1 MSSRSPS
8 SSIVLVSFFRPSRMV
23 ARSGESKTLPL
34 LLSPQF
40 NLEHSVQQR
49 VGRSSRAITT
59 TDFTRSPPQ
68 FNKRKSGW
76 RHQNPQ
82 LREDLRPFRRVIAP
96 VCPYRVD
103 SSTRDHAH
111 RTLSLALSGVPA
123 FIIALL
129 LLFSLARAA
138 GREGRQASR
147 SPPEPKTLSP
157 LSSKTRGFKSLS
169 PHNSQTHHRV
179 QRGPFSLQRFVDLA
193 ERGLDETPCG
203 QLLRTYVAS
212 FRRGRRARSTAW
224 LRAGR

>member
-59 TDFTRSPPQ
+59 TDFTRSPASVQ
-68 FNKRKSGW
+68 QAQGW
-76 RHQNPQ
+76 TATSKP
-82 LREDLRPFRRVIAP
+82 EDLRPFRRVIAP

-157 LSSKTRGFKSLS
+157 LFHQRRGVSSLCHLTIHKLITVYNAARSLFKDLLIWR
-169 PHNSQTHHRV
+169 NE
-179 QRGPFSLQRFVDLA
+179 DLA
-193 ERGLDETPCG
+193 
-203 QLLRTYVAS
+203 
-212 FRRGRRARSTAW
+212 RRPVDNFYGPT
-224 LRAGR
+224 